1 MVQRWN
7 QRFLILSIGVLLI
20 CTPQISFAFSF
31 SDQPT
36 SFISFSQADGVTL
49 IQWTQS
55 KKELLGQLQGF
66 WIDKKTFR
74 GESANF
80 SFTGIRNNSNLSL
93 TLNDG
98 QIITGSINGNN
109 LTLGFPLK
117 DGTIAQIEFKPGT
130 IEEYNQLVADLTS
143 KKNLTLVYQQF
154 VSLLKD
160 AKSRLKILP
169 NLDTTHKGGLEEN
182 YRKLLAKME
191 SDYQK
196 GNQAVQMTYN
206 CVQRGIVK
214 ANVLSVIDNDYSWAI
229 TAQSNFRS
237 NIEYVFESNIKNVK
251 GDIAKASQDLVAIKA
266 YGKEK
271 NPNISSTQ
279 IDNLSKYFKG
289 FSNMAD
295 GQVKDAISKFNGVQ
309 EEIAKHNQKAR
320 IIYDKSQKVFMS
332 STGC

>member
-1 MVQRWN
+1 MVQRSN
-7 QRFLILSIGVLLI
+7 QWFLTLSVGLLLI

-31 SDQPT
+31 SDPPT
-36 SFISFSQADGVTL
+36 SFISFSQSEEVTF

-55 KKELLGQLQGF
+55 KNEILGQIQGF
-66 WIDKKTFR
+66 WIDKKTFK

-98 QIITGSINGNN
+98 RIITGSINGNN
-109 LTLGFPLK
+109 LTLDFPSK
-117 DGTIAQIEFKPGT
+117 DGTIVQIEFKPGT
-130 IEEYNQLVADLTS
+130 IKEYNQLVSDLTS
-143 KKNLTLVYQQF
+143 RKNLTLVYQQF
-154 VSLLKD
+154 VSLLND
-160 AKSRLKILP
+160 AKSRLKTLP
-169 NLDTTHKGGLEEN
+169 NLDTTHKGGLEES

-206 CVQRGIVK
+206 CVQRGMVK
-214 ANVLSVIDNDYSWAI
+214 SNVLSVIYNDYSWAI
-229 TAQSNFRS
+229 TAQSNFR
-237 NIEYVFESNIKNVK
+237 NKIEYVFEFNIKKVK

-271 NPNISSTQ
+271 KPNISSTQ
-279 IDNLSKYFKG
+279 IDNLSKYFKV

-295 GQVKDAISKFNGVQ
+295 GQVKDAISKFSGVQ
-309 EEIAKHNQKAR
+309 EEIAKHNQEAR

-332 STGC
+332 SAGC